1 MLDNTAAMLLII
13 MTLFALVAITKATAE
28 DKLTDGYC
36 DLEQIQKSDMTI
48 EEMQERLK
56 FCLDLKETKN
66 SKEV

>member
-1 MLDNTAAMLLII
+1 MKTLTFIAQIVIIFMLGVCISH
-13 MTLFALVAITKATAE
+13 VAKSE
-28 DKLTDGYC
+28 DKLSEDYC